1 MMYSQIVPQVI
12 FKNIEITLEIEK
24 KKFSKLFPK
33 KCMCKCDF

>member
-24 KKFSKLFPK
+24 KKVFEIVSKK
-33 KCMCKCDF
+33 MYV